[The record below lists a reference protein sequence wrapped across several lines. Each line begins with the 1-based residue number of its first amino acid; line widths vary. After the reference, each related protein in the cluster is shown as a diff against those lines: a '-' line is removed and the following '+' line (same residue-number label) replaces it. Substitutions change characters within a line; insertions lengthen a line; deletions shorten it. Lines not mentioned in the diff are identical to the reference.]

1 MATCADLARRL
12 LDAARDDELMA
23 SSLLPV
29 RGVSDAG
36 IGFHAHQA
44 VEKAIKAVLS
54 FDQTKFP
61 FTHDLERLKE
71 FAKES
76 GISLPA
82 TLNGVERLTPF
93 ARDERYG
100 SETPLS
106 LDRDQALQ
114 WAAAAVAWARS
125 IVEEPAADQE
135 APTEPDPPQSPPP
148 APSS

>member
-29 RGVSDAG
+29 KGVTDAG
-36 IGFHAHQA
+36 IGFHAYQA

-54 FDQTKFP
+54 VKQTRFP
-61 FTHDLERLKE
+61 FTHDLKRLRD

-76 GISLPA
+76 GIELPA

-106 LDRDQALQ
+106 LDRDQALR
-114 WAAAAVAWARS
+114 WATAAIAWARGA
-125 IVEEPAADQE
+125 IEQAEHPREPAIQPAPDQ
-135 APTEPDPPQSPPP
+135 APPP
-148 APSS
+148 S